1 MKLIY
6 MVHIVFF
13 NFIESFENDVKEKI
27 KNGSLSG
34 LRGASYIFSIAV
46 VGVVFFEVLKLR
58 PLRR

>member
-1 MKLIY
+1 

-34 LRGASYIFSIAV
+34 LRGASYILSIAV